1 MIAIWFY
8 NISNSYYD
16 ELAILDSSKTIKE
29 LKENIYVLDQED
41 NRLDNDL
48 KILNTNYELKNFL
61 RKDLTLVES
70 GKIRILVQNYIT
82 NKNRIELAL
91 FENAENWL
99 PVLEERKLL
108 LEEKRMFFSW
118 LIPYIDW
125 DFKNKYLEYIKLDTE
140 IFNEQSDVETDII
153 QKKEILN
160 TKVENIESKIQ
171 EHRDFINEN
180 IKKVIEQRL
189 AEKIQNLSENESF
202 QKLKSN
208 LKVKVLNKTISKIK
222 IKLENL
228 EKKDI
233 DQTFWLEIELSSS
246 VLDKK
251 IQTYNIALNKL
262 EEFRDSIK

>member
-1 MIAIWFY
+1 M
-8 NISNSYYD
+8 
-16 ELAILDSSKTIKE
+16 
-29 LKENIYVLDQED
+29 
-41 NRLDNDL
+41 
-48 KILNTNYELKNFL
+48 
-61 RKDLTLVES
+61 
-70 GKIRILVQNYIT
+70 
-82 NKNRIELAL
+82 
-91 FENAENWL
+91 
-99 PVLEERKLL
+99 
-108 LEEKRMFFSW
+108 
-118 LIPYIDW
+118 
-125 DFKNKYLEYIKLDTE
+125 
-140 IFNEQSDVETDII
+140 
-153 QKKEILN
+153 
-160 TKVENIESKIQ
+160 
-171 EHRDFINEN
+171 
-180 IKKVIEQRL
+180 